1 MFKELL
7 ENAELRRAA
16 ELLADG
22 AAAVNVSG
30 QWGSSSAMTAGLLGH
45 IARRPVLLLVAHV
58 DNADDAADDIEVL
71 TGRAA
76 ELFPAWEADAAADHI
91 NDEIVG
97 QRIGVCNL
105 LAGVRQ
111 AGEGAGTQT
120 GRKEGGNGG
129 DKSQP
134 PIIVASMLALLQ
146 PVPTAEELGKSRLS
160 LSLNQTIDPE
170 ELSKWLVGA
179 GYEHVDQVDAHSQFA
194 RRGGIVDVLTP
205 GTSLA
210 VRIEFFGD
218 KIESIRTFDPDIQ
231 RSSEQIGRF
240 DILSLLSGRGG
251 QKGRPASLLDYL
263 PADTLVCLHEPGKLA
278 ELAGQLYDRIHND
291 LAEPGSADRLLR
303 PGEVLSALEKFQRVG
318 LNVFGQSDEIPSI
331 SLGVKSLERLSIN
344 PQEALAELE
353 SLSETHQVWVFCENP
368 SEQDRFLQ
376 LMRTDRPVFG
386 MRVRTAIGHVHGGFC
401 WPAAKLAIV
410 GHHEIYQRYALARR
424 VRRVR
429 AGRPIESLL
438 DLREGDYVVHVGH
451 GIAKY
456 EGLRMLQNEGRS
468 EEFLRLRFADNAIL
482 HVAAG
487 NINLVQKYVGSKGR
501 RPSLSHLGGT
511 RWANQK
517 LKVAEAVKDLAVDLL
532 RVQAMRKAMPGV
544 SFPSD
549 TPLQRQFCGEFI
561 YTETADQLAAMAQ
574 IDSDMADARPMDR
587 LLCGDVGYG
596 KTELAM
602 RAAFRVVEAGRQAA
616 VLVPTTVLADQHR
629 RTFGER
635 FADYPVL
642 IECISRLRTAG
653 EQADIIGRLGDKKV
667 DILIGTHRLL
677 SKDVRFADLGL
688 VIIDEEQRFGV
699 EHKEH
704 LKRLRATVDVL
715 TMTATPIPRTMHMSL
730 LGLKDISSLATPPM
744 DRRAIHTEVRQ
755 YDQAFIRHVILR
767 ELSRQGQI
775 FFVHNRVLDI
785 DELVAGLAQLVPEAR
800 VAVAHGQMPEG
811 RLEETMLRFV
821 RQNADVLVCT
831 TIIESG
837 LDIPT
842 ANTMIVHDADRFG
855 LAQLHQL
862 RGRVGRYKH
871 KAFCYLL
878 LPQTRVIRGEALKR
892 LKTIE
897 DFSDLGAGFQIAMR
911 DLEIRGAGNLLGAEQ
926 SGHIA
931 AVGYEMYCQILQQT
945 VNAMRGEQAAAIVEA
960 VVQLDVEAC
969 LPQSYIQSDRQ
980 RMEIYRRIGR
990 CTGPA
995 DVDAVRHDIQDAF
1008 GRPPE
1013 LTAALLDL
1021 AEVRLLAGR
1030 LGIEGIRHM
1039 PPDIVFQFA
1048 GFAKADK
1055 IFHGVKGSV
1064 RLIDEKTVYWRP
1076 PARLMDPR
1084 TILEVILK
1092 QLRNAAKKV

>member
-1 MFKELL
+1 MINELMD
-7 ENAELRRAA
+7 NSELRRAA
-16 ELLADG
+16 EMVKGG
-22 AAAVNVSG
+22 AAAMNVSG
-30 QWGSSSAMTAGLLGH
+30 QWGSSFAMTAGLLGH
-45 IARRPVLLLVAHV
+45 LTGRPVLLLVGHV
-58 DNADDAADDIEVL
+58 DAADDAADDIEVL

-91 NDEIVG
+91 NDEVVG

-105 LAGVRQ
+105 LAGLR
-111 AGEGAGTQT
+111 AGKGEGKQ
-120 GRKEGGNGG
+120 
-129 DKSQP
+129 

-160 LSLNQTIDPE
+160 LSANQAIDPQV
-170 ELSKWLVGA
+170 LSEWLVKA

-205 GTSLA
+205 GASMA
-210 VRIEFFGD
+210 MRIEFFGD
-218 KIESIRTFDPDIQ
+218 TIESIRTFDPDSQ
-231 RSSEQIGRF
+231 RSSQQIERI
-240 DILSLLSGRGG
+240 DILSLLVGRGG
-251 QKGRPASLLDYL
+251 QKGKPVSLLDYL
-263 PADTLVCLHEPGKLA
+263 PADTIICLHEPVKLA
-278 ELAGQLYDRIHND
+278 ELAGQFYDRIHND

-303 PGEVLSALEKFQRVG
+303 PADVLAGLEKFQRVG
-318 LNVFGQSDEIPSI
+318 LNVFSQAEEIPSV
-331 SLGVKSLERLSIN
+331 SLGIRSLERLSIN
-344 PQEALAELE
+344 PQEAIGELE
-353 SLSETHQVWVFCENP
+353 SLSETHQVWVYCENP

-376 LMRTDRPVFG
+376 LMRTERPAFG

-401 WPAAKLAIV
+401 WPAVKLVIV

-438 DLREGDYVVHVGH
+438 DLRDGDYVVHVGH

-468 EEFLRLRFADNAIL
+468 EEFLRLRFADNTIL

-487 NINLVQKYVGSKGR
+487 NINLVQKYIGSKGK

-517 LKVAEAVKDLAVDLL
+517 LKVAEAVKDLAADLL
-532 RVQAMRKAMPGV
+532 RVQAMRKAMRGV
-544 SFPSD
+544 SFPAD

-561 YTETADQLAAMAQ
+561 YTETADQLAAMSQ
-574 IDSDMADARPMDR
+574 IDSDMSADRPMDR

-629 RTFGER
+629 RTFAER
-635 FADYPVL
+635 FADYPVM

-653 EQADIIGRLGDKKV
+653 EQTDIIGRLADKKV

-755 YDQAFIRHVILR
+755 YDQAFIRHAILR

-775 FFVHNRVLDI
+775 FFVHNRVFDI
-785 DELVAGLAQLVPEAR
+785 DSLAAGLVQLVPEAR
-800 VAVAHGQMPEG
+800 IAVAHGQMPEG
-811 RLEETMLRFV
+811 QLEETMLRFV
-821 RQNADVLVCT
+821 RHEADVLVCT

-842 ANTMIVHDADRFG
+842 ANTMIIHDADRFG

-878 LPQTRVIRGEALKR
+878 LPQTRVVRGEAMRR

-945 VNAMRGEQAAAIVEA
+945 VSSMRGEQPTVSVEA
-960 VVQLDVEAC
+960 VVQLDVETF

-990 CTGPA
+990 CVTPA
-995 DVDAVRHDIQDAF
+995 DMEVVRRDMQDAF
-1008 GRPPE
+1008 GRLPE
-1013 LTAALLDL
+1013 QVVTLLDL

-1030 LGIEGIRHM
+1030 LGIEAIRRM
-1039 PPDIVFQFA
+1039 PPDIVFSFA
-1048 GFAKADK
+1048 GFARADR
-1055 IFHGVKGSV
+1055 IFQGAKGTV

-1076 PARLMDPR
+1076 PARMMDAR
-1084 TILEVILK
+1084 TILDVLLK